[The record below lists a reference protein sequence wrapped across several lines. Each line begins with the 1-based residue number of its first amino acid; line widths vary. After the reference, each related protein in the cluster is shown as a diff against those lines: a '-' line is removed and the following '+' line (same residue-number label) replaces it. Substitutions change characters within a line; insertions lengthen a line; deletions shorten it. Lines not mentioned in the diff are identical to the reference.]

1 MSLEDDIMQSTFES
15 DYHKLH
21 INVLYTA
28 SWLNGLVTEVLLPFD
43 LSPEQF
49 NVLRILRGAKTS
61 VNLKYISDRL
71 INKQSNT
78 SRLIDKL
85 YAKQMVE
92 RKVAENDRRNVA
104 IEISLKG
111 LDIVNEA
118 SLKIKTVEEKMKNI
132 KPKEAK
138 EISDG
143 LDRLRKSIQK
153 SIIIYKIIKK
163 SNYEI

>member
-1 MSLEDDIMQSTFES
+1 
-15 DYHKLH
+15 
-21 INVLYTA
+21 
-28 SWLNGLVTEVLLPFD
+28 
-43 LSPEQF
+43 
-49 NVLRILRGAKTS
+49 
-61 VNLKYISDRL
+61 
-71 INKQSNT
+71 
-78 SRLIDKL
+78 
-85 YAKQMVE
+85 MVE